1 MSILV
6 FLTIIQS
13 RKDNTDTDHDD
24 TVATD
29 TDTDT
34 KKDHD
39 DTVVTELN
47 QGKNISWA
55 WRDFPNPLVAKLH
68 LFMLK

>member
-13 RKDNTDTDHDD
+13 RKDNTDTDD

-34 KKDHD
+34 NNDHD

-47 QGKNISWA
+47 QGKKISWA

-68 LFMLK
+68 LLMLK